1 MSDSIHGEA
10 MVKVI
15 WQTFWILFVVTIVEV
30 SLALTY
36 MRLFPDHRYK
46 VVVDVFY
53 IIASLIKVYYIVG
66 IFMHLK
72 FEIRNLKATL
82 FTPSILLLYPIICYL
97 QKANRGFI
105 CAAIKNEI
113 CFFQN

>member
-36 MRLFPDHRYK
+36 MHLFPDHRYK

-72 FEIRNLKATL
+72 FEIRNLKATVL
-82 FTPSILLLYPIICYL
+82 TPSILLLYAIIML
-97 QKANRGFI
+97 LAEGKSWFHMRGY
-105 CAAIKNEI
+105 
-113 CFFQN
+113 

>member
-1 MSDSIHGEA
+1 MSDTIHGQQ

-15 WQTFWILFVVTIVEV
+15 WQTFWILLAVTIIEV

-36 MRLFPDHRYK
+36 MRLFPDHEYK

-53 IIASLIKVYYIVG
+53 IIASMIKVYYIVG

-72 FEIRNLKATL
+72 FEIRNLKATVL
-82 FTPSILLLYPIICYL
+82 TPSILLLYAIIML
-97 QKANRGFI
+97 LAEGKSWFHMRGY
-105 CAAIKNEI
+105 
-113 CFFQN
+113 

>member
-1 MSDSIHGEA
+1 MSDPIHGEQ

-15 WQTFWILFVVTIVEV
+15 WQTFWILFVVTILEV
-30 SLALTY
+30 SLALMY

-53 IIASLIKVYYIVG
+53 IIASMVKVYFIVG

-72 FEIRNLKATL
+72 FEIRNLKATVL
-82 FTPSILLLYPIICYL
+82 TPSILLLYAIIML
-97 QKANRGFI
+97 LAEGNSWFHMRGH
-105 CAAIKNEI
+105 
-113 CFFQN
+113 